1 MHEAVNGHHHKTV
14 ELLLSKGGDL
24 TVASTTG
31 KTALELAIDS
41 GDAKSVHLLHLSIE
55 SSLNKRLHEA
65 EKQLNAMKEARASLS
80 ASASATERLHNGWET
95 NTSTGNSNSI
105 NRNSNSS
112 SASASVQSRE

>member
-41 GDAKSVHLLHLSIE
+41 GDAKLVHLLHLSIE
-55 SSLNKRLHEA
+55 SRLNKRLHEA
-65 EKQLNAMKEARASLS
+65 EQQVNAMKEAHAALS
-80 ASASATERLHNGWET
+80 ASASATEKLHSGWDPH
-95 NTSTGNSNSI
+95 
-105 NRNSNSS
+105 
-112 SASASVQSRE
+112 REV

>member
-95 NTSTGNSNSI
+95 NTSTGNSI

-112 SASASVQSRE
+112 SASALVQSRE